1 MKKISTFLCFLMIG
15 ILLPA
20 QEDSSFVKGSNW
32 SFKLSA
38 GINSFATNGIPP
50 SRNQMNYQSLSTPN
64 KIDYNQ
70 ESRVVGLTF
79 EGAMH
84 YKFAPQLRVGLAL
97 NFFRDDDEYL
107 NSSDLSMNVM
117 KIKSDSLKTLS
128 IKNLQSYVNL
138 GISLEYDILLGK
150 KQIHK
155 LTFGVV
161 SGVTINRTPDR
172 TEFDYYA
179 QNNYIQAP
187 IGDDNEKWYI
197 THTGFNSGLFV
208 MPSIGYAFKI
218 KQHHYVNFT
227 LSTSQHKLSTA
238 YQVQMLD
245 RNSSGT
251 YTTSSYLMRSIQ
263 FKLGFTL

>member
-1 MKKISTFLCFLMIG
+1 MKKISTFLCFLLIG
-15 ILLPA
+15 INLPA
-20 QEDSSFVKGSNW
+20 QQDSSLFKSSNW

-50 SRNQMNYQSLSTPN
+50 SRNQMNYQSSSSPN
-64 KIDYNQ
+64 KVNYNQ

-79 EGAMH
+79 EGAAH
-84 YKFAPQLRVGLAL
+84 YKVAPQLRLGLAL

-117 KIKSDSLKTLS
+117 NIESDSLRSLS
-128 IKNLQSYVNL
+128 IKNLQSYVNF

-150 KQIHK
+150 KQMHK
-155 LTFGVV
+155 LTFGVI

-172 TEFDYYA
+172 TEYDYYA

-208 MPSIGYAFKI
+208 MPSISYGFKI
-218 KQHHYVNFT
+218 KNNHYLNFT
-227 LSTSQHKLSTA
+227 LSTSQHRLSTA

-251 YTTSSYLMRSIQ
+251 YTTSNYLMRSIQ